1 QPPQLTSTA
10 AEERQQQTNEDSTAA
25 PAAAAPTGGHSA
37 SGGAMGGRHSSS
49 TRSRSS
55 NASQGPASGSGGGGG
70 VGSGNGSALADYEVV
85 EVIGRGSSGVVKKV
99 RRLRDGASI
108 AWKEIDFGDMCDVR
122 KQMLLTE
129 INLIIQLRHCNIV
142 RCYNYIIDRE
152 AKRAYI
158 IMEYCPNGDLAALI
172 KQHRR
177 DKKYIPEDDILRW
190 LSQLA
195 LALRCCHCRQGVK
208 AVLHR
213 DLKPANCFLD
223 AGRSIKLGDF
233 GLARVLAGDASF
245 ASTYLGTPYYMSPEQ
260 VKLCGYTEKSDMWAL
275 GVVAYELACLR
286 PPFNGSTHD
295 QLVAAI
301 LSGSYR
307 PLPDVYGEPLRSI
320 IADLLQ
326 LDPDRR
332 ISVEQ
337 LLDRPSIRDRLPPD
351 ELPEP
356 SLRRWADEQ
365 RRLADSLGRL
375 RRLLKSRERELDAR
389 AAAADEREARLAKRE
404 AEVARREAR
413 ARLLNDRLR
422 GLAPLTDLSIV
433 DSSEK
438 ENNFSL
444 GVASCADS
452 NSTASAAAFVSASY
466 AASASASPVAPVHDE
481 GVGDACGCVDEKEE
495 PPSQL
500 HRPVPRPRR
509 TLQREV
515 N

>member
-1 QPPQLTSTA
+1 PRRRCPNRRSFSFG
-10 AEERQQQTNEDSTAA
+10 RRY
-25 PAAAAPTGGHSA
+25 
-37 SGGAMGGRHSSS
+37 GGRHSSS

-85 EVIGRGSSGVVKKV
+85 EVIGRGQLG
-99 RRLRDGASI
+99 DGASI

-295 QLVAAI
+295 HCSTGLQFATAC
-301 LSGSYR
+301 R
-307 PLPDVYGEPLRSI
+307 PMSCRSP
-320 IADLLQ
+320 ACA
-326 LDPDRR
+326 
-332 ISVEQ
+332 
-337 LLDRPSIRDRLPPD
+337 
-351 ELPEP
+351 
-356 SLRRWADEQ
+356 RWADEQ

-404 AEVARREAR
+404 AEV
-413 ARLLNDRLR
+413 
-422 GLAPLTDLSIV
+422 
-433 DSSEK
+433 DSSDK

-466 AASASASPVAPVHDE
+466 AASTSASPVAPVHDE

-495 PPSQL
+495 PPPQL

-509 TLQREV
+509 TLQREA

>member
-1 QPPQLTSTA
+1 MRIRQQPPPPLPNRRSFSFG
-10 AEERQQQTNEDSTAA
+10 RRY
-25 PAAAAPTGGHSA
+25 
-37 SGGAMGGRHSSS
+37 GGRHSSS
-49 TRSRSS
+49 TRSRGS
-55 NASQGPASGSGGGGG
+55 NASQGPASGSGGGVG

-99 RRLRDGASI
+99 RRLRDGASF

-326 LDPDRR
+326 PDPDRR

-356 SLRRWADEQ
+356 SLRRWLTSSAGWLTA
-365 RRLADSLGRL
+365 LAGF
-375 RRLLKSRERELDAR
+375 
-389 AAAADEREARLAKRE
+389 AAV
-404 AEVARREAR
+404 EVARTR
-413 ARLLNDRLR
+413 AGRSRSR
-422 GLAPLTDLSIV
+422 S
-433 DSSEK
+433 
-438 ENNFSL
+438 
-444 GVASCADS
+444 
-452 NSTASAAAFVSASY
+452 
-466 AASASASPVAPVHDE
+466 
-481 GVGDACGCVDEKEE
+481 
-495 PPSQL
+495 
-500 HRPVPRPRR
+500 
-509 TLQREV
+509 
-515 N
+515 